1 MPLGELSKYIDEE
14 IQKRDGS
21 SVVAAEDDSED
32 EGDEELPL
40 YKQKSPVS
48 SLQVDGI
55 SDTKAQRFCYS
66 CGKATGYCY
75 EQMVARKSICLPV
88 LVAALILLFLGWV
101 ATSGY
106 EPLNMSPSSI
116 GSPPNQN
123 GTFDAPP
130 SQNGTTD
137 AKTKSVP
144 PPEVLPPSSAPSPG
158 ADGHGA
164 DDGNKNGTDGTR

>member
-14 IQKRDGS
+14 IQKRDGGP
-21 SVVAAEDDSED
+21 VAAAEDESED

-40 YKQKSPVS
+40 YKQRSPVS
-48 SLQVDGI
+48 SLQVDGT
-55 SDTKAQRFCYS
+55 SDTTAQRFCYS

-130 SQNGTTD
+130 SQNGTSG
-137 AKTKSVP
+137 AKTKSSP
-144 PPEVLPPSSAPSPG
+144 PPEVSPPSSAPGPG
-158 ADGHGA
+158 VEDHGA
-164 DDGNKNGTDGTR
+164 GDENKNGTGGTR